1 MEQRRAVAATLSL
14 LRDMEAQEGRSI
26 IRQGVWEQYY
36 EGAWEQGAPLARVS
50 LLRNMGAGGGKGRL
64 VQQQLQYQGTWWR
77 SIKGQ
82 RRWAGARQLP

>member
-26 IRQGVWEQYY
+26 NRQGGV
-36 EGAWEQGAPLARVS
+36 GAVARGSMGAPLARVS

>member
-26 IRQGVWEQYY
+26 IRQGCT
-36 EGAWEQGAPLARVS
+36 GAPLARVS

-64 VQQQLQYQGTWWR
+64 VQQQLQY
-77 SIKGQ
+77 
-82 RRWAGARQLP
+82 